1 MANGVPGGKE
11 ESAGLERGSQRFV
24 TIHQHAS
31 QPVLPFYV
39 MLSFVTCVGAK
50 SACGTPPT
58 RRQRETKRLLAFFF
72 VIVVDGNV
80 RRQTFNNLISVY

>member
-24 TIHQHAS
+24 TIHQRAS
-31 QPVLPFYV
+31 QPVLPSYV
-39 MLSFVTCVGAK
+39 MLCFVTCVGAK
-50 SACGTPPT
+50 SACGTPAT
-58 RRQRETKRLLAFFF
+58 RRQRETKRLLGVF

-80 RRQTFNNLISVY
+80 RRQTFNNLISAD